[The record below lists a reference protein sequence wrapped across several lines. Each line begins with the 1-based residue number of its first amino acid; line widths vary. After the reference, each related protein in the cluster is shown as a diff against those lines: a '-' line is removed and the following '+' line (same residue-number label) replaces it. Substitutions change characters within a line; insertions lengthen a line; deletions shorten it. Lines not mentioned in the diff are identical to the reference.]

1 MMTLNAKEAARLV
14 KNKKVNNAMIEF
26 NTIAEQIVKLKKQ
39 NKFYYDVDTIELE
52 NVEKLQA
59 MGVAVSFL
67 KGFVRISWFEDGTP
81 IPTAKEETQ
90 DERKQ
95 STNGK
100 EVSFK
105 TK

>member
-14 KNKKVNNAMIEF
+14 KNKKINNVMIEF

-67 KGFVRISWFEDGTP
+67 KGFVRISWLEDGTP
-81 IPTAKEETQ
+81 IPTVKEGTQ

-100 EVSFK
+100 EISFK
-105 TK
+105 AK